1 MVEKVTIEKEK
12 NTRYNWK
19 FYQGRTHTRK
29 KIAREKVPGE
39 NAEEPSSNAGYHHF
53 VNLQSW
59 ESRPTSL
66 NLPSLLKTHSDVKEN
81 QK

>member
-39 NAEEPSSNAGYHHF
+39 NAEEPSSNAGLSSF
-53 VNLQSW
+53 C
-59 ESRPTSL
+59 
-66 NLPSLLKTHSDVKEN
+66 
-81 QK
+81 